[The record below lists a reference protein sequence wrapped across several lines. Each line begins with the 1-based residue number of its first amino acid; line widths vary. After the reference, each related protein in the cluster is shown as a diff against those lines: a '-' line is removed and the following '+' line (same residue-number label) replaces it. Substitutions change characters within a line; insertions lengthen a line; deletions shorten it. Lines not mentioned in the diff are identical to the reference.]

1 MSAATMPSWAWLFP
15 VTYVLHVLEEA
26 HAGESFGRWIGHV
39 IGRQLGL
46 REFYLVNGLLWLAM
60 VAAIRLFRTGPPA
73 VWLLAAL
80 GSIVTVNGIGHL
92 VGTLMIRVYSPG
104 LVTGMTLWVPL
115 GLVALWWARTKGS
128 LGLWYS
134 GVFVGILLMVCV
146 GLLAL
151 TLSRPG
157 APDSG

>member
-1 MSAATMPSWAWLFP
+1 
-15 VTYVLHVLEEA
+15 
-26 HAGESFGRWIGHV
+26 
-39 IGRQLGL
+39 
-46 REFYLVNGLLWLAM
+46 M
-60 VAAIRLFRTGPPA
+60 VAAISLVRTGPPA

-80 GSIVTVNGIGHL
+80 GSIVTANGIGHL

-115 GLVALWWARTKGS
+115 GIFALWWARTKGPI
-128 LGLWYS
+128 GLWYS
-134 GVFVGILLMVCV
+134 GVFVGLVLMVCV

-157 APDSG
+157 APNKWIDSGSGGE